1 MKTRTLYYLTD
12 LCLAIT
18 FAASLVTG
26 LIKFPNLLNTLG
38 LDHRRMQAY
47 GLNFIHDWAGILLI
61 ALVVLHLLLHSK
73 WIVAS
78 TKSML
83 GKK

>member
-1 MKTRTLYYLTD
+1 MKTRTIYYLTD
-12 LCLAIT
+12 VALAIT
-18 FAASLVTG
+18 FAASLITG
-26 LIKFPNLLNTLG
+26 LIKFPGLLNAIG

-61 ALVVLHLLLHSK
+61 ALVVLHLALHSK

-78 TKSML
+78 TKSFFE
-83 GKK
+83 KK